1 MFTRRSTDGGRS
13 FSTPRLFAGPDRQGA
28 RPYVLATP
36 QGIWLAW
43 KEFDGE
49 KTSVNAMISHDEGKS
64 WSKPVTIASTT
75 DTSDHPLLVSDGQ
88 ATYLSWM
95 TKADGYR
102 LLPIG
107 DGS

>member
-1 MFTRRSTDGGRS
+1 MLRGPHGTSM
-13 FSTPRLFAGPDRQGA
+13 AG
-28 RPYVLATP
+28 
-36 QGIWLAW
+36 

-49 KTSVNAMISHDEGKS
+49 KTSVNAMISHDEGRS

>member
-1 MFTRRSTDGGRS
+1 M
-13 FSTPRLFAGPDRQGA
+13 
-28 RPYVLATP
+28 
-36 QGIWLAW
+36 
-43 KEFDGE
+43 
-49 KTSVNAMISHDEGKS
+49 MSHDEVKS

-75 DTSDHPLLVSDGQ
+75 ETSDHPLLVIDGQ